1 MSEISKMSKK
11 FTLSEVEA
19 LEETA
24 VEAYK
29 KNLIEQLEAERRQC
43 EQAALWANGPELRE
57 QLQTLWIGIETVLPL
72 IKGETK

>member
-1 MSEISKMSKK
+1 MSKK
-11 FTLSEVEA
+11 YTLGEVEA

-29 KNLIEQLEAERRQC
+29 QNLIERLEAERRQC

-57 QLQTLWIGIETVLPL
+57 QLRMLWIGIETVLPI
-72 IKGETK
+72 IKGENK

>member
-29 KNLIEQLEAERRQC
+29 KNLIERLEAERRQC